1 MSTIEQLEARML
13 TEARAELGLSDSQRE
28 ERFASLRTGLALG
41 ALPSIEGELAL
52 NSLDFDRAA
61 PSSVVA
67 ATPGSATMQWLWG
80 VNPLKLLGAGLALG
94 GTLGFFVG
102 HEVGPS
108 RPGAD
113 SKMAVV
119 SSPNSAE
126 VQEARHFTNEEDR
139 LGTLLSEIPL
149 DDEPS
154 VAPAEANNLPHKS
167 ARSSTASPEKAPE
180 PSFHEELSFL
190 RRAQAALRS
199 GQPALALGLMQ
210 SLDEMQ
216 KGGALG
222 LERRVT
228 KTLALCALDRNAE
241 AKAMAAPVFQSQP
254 DSVYAR
260 RLSESCAGSA
270 DTKSDLREK

>member
-1 MSTIEQLEARML
+1 MLSEARVEM
-13 TEARAELGLSDSQRE
+13 GLSESQRE
-28 ERFASLRTGLALG
+28 QRFVALRAGLALG
-41 ALPSIEGELAL
+41 ALPSIDGELAL
-52 NSLDFDRAA
+52 NSLDFDGAA
-61 PSSVVA
+61 PSSVA
-67 ATPGSATMQWLWG
+67 AAGPGTSTMQWLWG

-94 GTLGFFVG
+94 GTLGFLVG
-102 HEVGPS
+102 HTSAPTS
-108 RPGAD
+108 ASD
-113 SKMAVV
+113 SGRTVIQ
-119 SSPNSAE
+119 SSIPAE
-126 VQEARHFTNEEDR
+126 VQEDSALIKADDR
-139 LGTLLSEIPL
+139 PGTPLSEIPL
-149 DDEPS
+149 DEEPAH
-154 VAPAEANNLPHKS
+154 APTDAHNKAHKS
-167 ARSSTASPEKAPE
+167 AASSTPLPEKAAE

-228 KTLALCALDRNAE
+228 KTLALCALDRSAE

-260 RLSESCAGSA
+260 RLSESCAGSPDA
-270 DTKSDLREK
+270 PKISEKK